1 MWFKMKKRNLHF
13 SDKFEAELD
22 DLIALAGLRGTYG
35 AVPRC
40 LAFSVSFSLE
50 MLKRLESVTPD
61 LDGDKMVLFSTCIQ
75 HVRDRER
82 ILDSREKLAKMEAE
96 VTPQHGPK

>member
-1 MWFKMKKRNLHF
+1 MKKRNLHF
-13 SDKFEAELD
+13 SDKFEADLN

-50 MLKRLESVTPD
+50 MLKRLESVTPM

-75 HVRDRER
+75 HVRDRKEVER
-82 ILDSREKLAKMEAE
+82 LIAKGKQIAEK
-96 VTPQHGPK
+96 VTPQHGTK